1 MKLAGSAAPGAQ
13 AIVDSGG
20 LAAVVAAMG
29 HHTADAEVQRWGCGA
44 LLNLANGDAACKQ
57 AIVDA
62 GGVAA
67 VVAAMGHHTADAA
80 LQRWGCTAL
89 WNLANGDM
97 ACKHAVM
104 GAGGIDALVR
114 AGRTFP
120 TVHASVSEALRL
132 LLGDL
137 GGFGPTP
144 ILPLAPPPALAQPPA
159 APPFDV
165 AALAE
170 AQRAKQR
177 AEQRAEQEAE
187 QREEAEQE
195 RQEALAA
202 YQQSTDARQKL
213 DDEAQALRRKLLQ
226 SRQEAKAVQRELD
239 ALHAAAI
246 NQAVHAKDTA
256 TQQQLS
262 ASAAPLVHWTSN
274 YQTTRPCPSF
284 VTMWS
289 ADRPADKGRFSF
301 EVGLLLKLW
310 SEGGLGRRPGPT
322 DIQLPS
328 GDTLTRIE
336 AVILP
341 AQDRQAF
348 YTWVDQKE
356 GQRHTGQPCFNPQY
370 PNGDSTGEKAAV
382 LERLKAR
389 FLPNDCLEKQN
400 FLLAF
405 HGCSHENADSICKHG
420 FAVVP
425 YRDQPWFGKGLYCTT
440 CAAARCTCLTPL
452 PCLTS

>member
-1 MKLAGSAAPGAQ
+1 MLAEADAAVAAMNARPGSVGVLRTGCSALMKLAGSAAPGAQ
-13 AIVDSGG
+13 VVVDSGG
-20 LAAVVAAMG
+20 LAVVVAAMG
-29 HHTADAEVQRWGCGA
+29 HHTADAEVQRWGCDA
-44 LLNLANGDAACKQ
+44 LNNLANGDA
-57 AIVDA
+57 V
-62 GGVAA
+62 
-67 VVAAMGHHTADAA
+67 
-80 LQRWGCTAL
+80 
-89 WNLANGDM
+89 
-97 ACKHAVM
+97 CKHAVM

-159 APPFDV
+159 APPPDV
-165 AALAE
+165 VALAE

-202 YQQSTDARQKL
+202 YQQSTDARQQL
-213 DDEAQALRRKLLQ
+213 HDEAQALRQQLLR
-226 SRQEAKAVQRELD
+226 SRQKAEAVQRELD

-246 NQAVHAKDTA
+246 NQAVHAMDTA

-341 AQDRQAF
+341 ARDPQAF
-348 YTWVDQKE
+348 ITLVVQKE
-356 GQRHTGQPCFNPQY
+356 GQRDTGQPRFNPQY
-370 PNGDSTGEKAAV
+370 PNGDATGEKAAV

-405 HGCSHENADSICKHG
+405 HGCSHENADSICKDG

-425 YRDQPWFGKGLYCTT
+425 YRDKPWFGKGLYTTT
-440 CAAARCTCLTPL
+440 CAAAHCTCLTPL